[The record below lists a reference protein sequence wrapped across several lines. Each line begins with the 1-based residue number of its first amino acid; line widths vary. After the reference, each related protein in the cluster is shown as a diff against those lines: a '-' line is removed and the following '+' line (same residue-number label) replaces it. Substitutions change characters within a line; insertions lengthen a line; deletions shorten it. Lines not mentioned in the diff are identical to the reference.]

1 MDKHLPAD
9 RFAQEVRALIAHGGV
24 TLDALADSIGVHPAW
39 LRKVVTGEI
48 TELTL
53 LTVVGICRRLQV
65 MPEDIWDASLVAR
78 VFSAFPANTFDADEG
93 P

>member
-1 MDKHLPAD
+1 VDKHLPAD
-9 RFAQEVRALIAHGGV
+9 RFAQEVRALIAHGGL
-24 TLDALADSIGVHPAW
+24 TLDALADSIGVHPSW

-65 MPEDIWDASLVAR
+65 MPEDIWDAGRHRQAQPTRHSMA
-78 VFSAFPANTFDADEG
+78 SAGQG
-93 P
+93 PR